1 MGHVLIRVLGDT
13 EVNRTEILALMV
25 LKTFQWMVSSS
36 VKLNDSHI
44 ELRFAEG

>member
-13 EVNRTEILALMV
+13 EVNGREIVALMV

-36 VKLNDSHI
+36 VKMNDSHI
-44 ELRFAEG
+44 DFKFAEG